1 MREIIKKLNVKLIG
15 HYRYYGVTWN
25 FRKITTFLH
34 RVQQFLFKAMNR
46 RGCRRAYTWNGF
58 VEMLKYYPLAK
69 PKTWCQ
75 NPQKARVEIVLDST
89 ASPYSETRGI
99 ISVGYKN
106 HFIFVPEDLWN
117 EEDEEDSED
126 EIADEEEF
134 TKTSKK
140 DKVETVEICKDLG
153 NNFVL
158 IKLF

>member
-1 MREIIKKLNVKLIG
+1 
-15 HYRYYGVTWN
+15 
-25 FRKITTFLH
+25 
-34 RVQQFLFKAMNR
+34 
-46 RGCRRAYTWNGF
+46 
-58 VEMLKYYPLAK
+58 MLKYYPLAK